1 MQRSALNKKKD
12 VNEKLLTLPDHSG
25 QEIVQSGAVLA
36 CQLLGTDNFVKF
48 CSDRGLAINRE
59 RLIRFEKMGLFAPI
73 FRVRTPDQNSLSFY
87 IPVREENNWFTK
99 KWAWDTTGIFGSYQV
114 PDKNDRTQ
122 EGYYSIFQIDHLH
135 VVLHEMTL
143 QVQLDGYLDHGCV
156 GIIDWQK
163 DGDNWLEY
171 AKQRMESLRTH
182 EYRRSVALLCQYIS
196 NRYYPQTQGDQRT
209 IQVSQGCSSDNW
221 ITVFAP
227 DWSWRQEIRKWDPQ
241 KVVSLFSLTPD
252 KLRHAYEG
260 LSLSQAYCDPLE
272 RWYQLMQFISVA
284 QRKNLKK
291 DALRAETL
299 RSGAHMLR
307 LFYKDLYGDELKH
320 PNEITRTVIT
330 HIPELSVR
338 EDSRRYLEFVVNA
351 YGINPQ
357 PKLCLILEGQSEEA
371 AVGEIFKKYFGTHQ
385 GKFGIETIVLGGV
398 DVATGSKKEDR
409 FRAIFRLMDYLH
421 HHQTIT
427 FLVLDNENYAKKL
440 KQEAQKA
447 KSIHSN
453 RRYVTRPEYIRIW
466 KDSFEFDNFSCSEIA
481 SALNKLSKGHANFKC
496 NELAI
501 CKKSSNPGVFLKNL
515 FFEKTNYGLQ
525 KIKLAD
531 LLIESMLSPNSRR
544 KIKNRPIIKVL
555 ERVANLAS
563 HNPFPTR
570 HETWEKNQA
579 STYFGKKRE

>member
-1 MQRSALNKKKD
+1 
-12 VNEKLLTLPDHSG
+12 
-25 QEIVQSGAVLA
+25 
-36 CQLLGTDNFVKF
+36 
-48 CSDRGLAINRE
+48 
-59 RLIRFEKMGLFAPI
+59 
-73 FRVRTPDQNSLSFY
+73 
-87 IPVREENNWFTK
+87 
-99 KWAWDTTGIFGSYQV
+99 
-114 PDKNDRTQ
+114 
-122 EGYYSIFQIDHLH
+122 
-135 VVLHEMTL
+135 
-143 QVQLDGYLDHGCV
+143 
-156 GIIDWQK
+156 
-163 DGDNWLEY
+163 
-171 AKQRMESLRTH
+171 
-182 EYRRSVALLCQYIS
+182 
-196 NRYYPQTQGDQRT
+196 
-209 IQVSQGCSSDNW
+209 
-221 ITVFAP
+221 
-227 DWSWRQEIRKWDPQ
+227 
-241 KVVSLFSLTPD
+241 
-252 KLRHAYEG
+252 
-260 LSLSQAYCDPLE
+260 
-272 RWYQLMQFISVA
+272 
-284 QRKNLKK
+284 
-291 DALRAETL
+291 
-299 RSGAHMLR
+299 MLR

-501 CKKSSNPGVFLKNL
+501 CKKSSNPGVYLKNL
-515 FFEKTNYGLQ
+515 FFEKANYGLQ

-555 ERVANLAS
+555 ERVASLAS
-563 HNPFPTR
+563 HNPFPTM